1 MNQLQNIDHVGQSL
15 LMAGD
20 IGSISSYLLIL
31 LFSFLDTLFLIGT
44 IFPGGI
50 LVMGAGF
57 LAAYNILNVWIC
69 LAIVIIGGLAGDL
82 VTYYLGGHSSR
93 WFKHENRLFK
103 MSYIER
109 GQKFFDKYGDK
120 SIIIGRFMGVIK
132 AVVPYV
138 AGLVKMDFKKF
149 LYLNILSGVIW
160 STLYIGL
167 GFFLG
172 KSVDVLHLSR
182 ELKLTILLAPF
193 LLLILWTI
201 FESRSKIFKAVIN
214 IFK

>member
-1 MNQLQNIDHVGQSL
+1 MNQLQNIDHIGQSL

-20 IGSISSYLLIL
+20 IGSVSSYLLIL

-69 LAIVIIGGLAGDL
+69 LVIVIIGGLAGDL
-82 VTYYLGGHSSR
+82 VTYYMGGHSSR

-149 LYLNILSGVIW
+149 FYLNLISGFIWTVLYL
-160 STLYIGL
+160 GL
-167 GFFLG
+167 GYFLG
-172 KSVDVLHLSR
+172 KSVDVLNLSR

-201 FESRSKIFKAVIN
+201 FEARSKIFKAVIN
-214 IFK
+214 IFR

>member
-1 MNQLQNIDHVGQSL
+1 MNQLQNIDQVSQTL
-15 LMAGD
+15 LMASGV
-20 IGSISSYLLIL
+20 GSFWSYLVIL
-31 LFSFLDTLFLIGT
+31 LFAFLDTLFLIGT

-57 LAAYNILNVWIC
+57 LAAYNVLNVWVC
-69 LAIVIIGGLAGDL
+69 LFVVIVGGLAGDII
-82 VTYYLGGHSSR
+82 TYYLGGHSSR

-149 LYLNILSGVIW
+149 LYLNILSGFIW
-160 STLYIGL
+160 SSLYMGL

-172 KSVDVLHLSR
+172 KTLDVMHLSH
-182 ELKLTILLAPF
+182 ELKLMILLAPF
-193 LLLILWTI
+193 LLFFIWTI
-201 FESRSKIFKAVIN
+201 FESRSKIFKAIIN
-214 IFK
+214 IFR